1 MAAKSAGLLLYRT
14 TDHGEVEV
22 LIAHPGG
29 PFWAG
34 KDEGAWTVPKGEYE
48 AGRRPPRRGV
58 PGVPGGDGFRRCR
71 AVLAIRLGELRQP
84 GGKRVTVWALEG
96 DLDVA
101 QASSNTF
108 EIEWPPRSGKVREFP
123 EVDRLEWAGVSR
135 ARAKLL
141 AGQVPFLDRLLD
153 ALRRRADLASSQLT
167 MGRPDR
173 KVTFPGCTFGSVRF
187 SQLRRTGPDRKT
199 GCIRRFPNWYFRLYT
214 RGLGGGPKF

>member
-1 MAAKSAGLLLYRT
+1 MVAKSAGLLLYRT
-14 TDHGEVEV
+14 TDQGEVEV

-34 KDEGAWTVPKGEYE
+34 KDEGAWTVPKGEYD
-48 AGRRPPRRGV
+48 
-58 PGVPGGDGFRRCR
+58 PGADPLAAAYREFREETGFDAPGG
-71 AVLAIRLGELRQP
+71 ATISLGELRQP

-135 ARAKLL
+135 ARTKLL

-153 ALRRRADLASSQLT
+153 AL
-167 MGRPDR
+167 
-173 KVTFPGCTFGSVRF
+173 
-187 SQLRRTGPDRKT
+187 
-199 GCIRRFPNWYFRLYT
+199 
-214 RGLGGGPKF
+214 

>member
-1 MAAKSAGLLLYRT
+1 MVAKSAGLLLYRT

-34 KDEGAWTVPKGEYE
+34 KDEGAWTVPKGEYGPGADPLAAAYRE
-48 AGRRPPRRGV
+48 FREETGFDAPPGATV
-58 PGVPGGDGFRRCR
+58 S
-71 AVLAIRLGELRQP
+71 LGELRQP

-108 EIEWPPRSGKVREFP
+108 EIEWPPRSGNVREFP
-123 EVDRLEWAGVSR
+123 EIDRLEWAGISR

-141 AGQVPFLDRLLD
+141 PGQVAFLDRLLD
-153 ALRRRADLASSQLT
+153 AL
-167 MGRPDR
+167 
-173 KVTFPGCTFGSVRF
+173 
-187 SQLRRTGPDRKT
+187 
-199 GCIRRFPNWYFRLYT
+199 
-214 RGLGGGPKF
+214 

>member
-34 KDEGAWTVPKGEYE
+34 KDEGAWTVPKGEYGPGADPLAAAYRE
-48 AGRRPPRRGV
+48 FREETGFDAPPG
-58 PGVPGGDGFRRCR
+58 
-71 AVLAIRLGELRQP
+71 ATISLGELRQP

-108 EIEWPPRSGKVREFP
+108 EIEWPPRSGNG
-123 EVDRLEWAGVSR
+123 A
-135 ARAKLL
+135 
-141 AGQVPFLDRLLD
+141 
-153 ALRRRADLASSQLT
+153 
-167 MGRPDR
+167 
-173 KVTFPGCTFGSVRF
+173 
-187 SQLRRTGPDRKT
+187 
-199 GCIRRFPNWYFRLYT
+199 
-214 RGLGGGPKF
+214 

>member
-14 TDHGEVEV
+14 TDQGEVEV

-34 KDEGAWTVPKGEYE
+34 KDEGAWTVPKGEY
-48 AGRRPPRRGV
+48 G
-58 PGVPGGDGFRRCR
+58 PGADPLAAAYREFREETGFD
-71 AVLAIRLGELRQP
+71 APSGATISLGELRQP

-108 EIEWPPRSGKVREFP
+108 EIEWPPRSGKIREFP

-135 ARAKLL
+135 ARTKLL
-141 AGQVPFLDRLLD
+141 AGQVPFLDRLMD
-153 ALRRRADLASSQLT
+153 AL
-167 MGRPDR
+167 
-173 KVTFPGCTFGSVRF
+173 
-187 SQLRRTGPDRKT
+187 
-199 GCIRRFPNWYFRLYT
+199 
-214 RGLGGGPKF
+214 

>member
-34 KDEGAWTVPKGEYE
+34 KDEGAWTVPKGEY
-48 AGRRPPRRGV
+48 G
-58 PGVPGGDGFRRCR
+58 PGADPLAAAYREFREETGFD
-71 AVLAIRLGELRQP
+71 APSGAALSLGEVRQP

-96 DLDVA
+96 DLDVT

-108 EIEWPPRSGKVREFP
+108 EIEWPPRSGTVREFP
-123 EVDRLEWAGVSR
+123 EVDRLEWAGVGR

-141 AGQVPFLDRLLD
+141 SGQVPFLDRLLD
-153 ALRRRADLASSQLT
+153 AL
-167 MGRPDR
+167 
-173 KVTFPGCTFGSVRF
+173 
-187 SQLRRTGPDRKT
+187 
-199 GCIRRFPNWYFRLYT
+199 
-214 RGLGGGPKF
+214 